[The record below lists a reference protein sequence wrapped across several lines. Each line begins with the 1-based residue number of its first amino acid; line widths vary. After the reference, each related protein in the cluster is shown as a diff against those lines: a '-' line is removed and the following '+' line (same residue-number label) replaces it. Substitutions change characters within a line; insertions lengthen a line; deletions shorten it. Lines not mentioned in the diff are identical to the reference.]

1 MSKYSIR
8 ADFPILD
15 SQINGQPL
23 CYLDNAATTQKPAVV
38 IDAMNRYYRA
48 DNANVH
54 RAAHTLAERATNA
67 MESARLSVARFI
79 NAASSDEIIF
89 TRGTTE
95 SINLVASSFSRSLQ
109 PGDEVLTT
117 MMEHHSNFVPWMMA
131 AKQAGARLVSVEV
144 SPDGEIDRDDFRN
157 RLTDRTRL
165 VAFTHVSNAL
175 GTVNPITE
183 LISDIR
189 SRSDACIL
197 IDGAQAILHLQVDVQ
212 ALDVDFYA
220 FSAHKMYGPT
230 GMGVLYGKRHRLEA
244 LAPWQFGGEMIERVT
259 LDDVT
264 FNRLP
269 YRFEAG
275 TPNIAGAVGLG
286 AAITYLEQI
295 PRTQLLAQE
304 AQLVE
309 EVVTELTRMPGIRL
323 IGQPAHRLGVV
334 SFVVSDLHAHD
345 VGTLLDQQGVA
356 VRTGHH
362 CTMPLMDHLGV
373 TGTVRASFSLY
384 NERIDLERFIH
395 AMRKVLTFL

>member
-1 MSKYSIR
+1 MSRYSIR

-15 SQINGQPL
+15 SQINGHPL
-23 CYLDNAATTQKPAVV
+23 CYLDNAATTQKPAMI
-38 IDAMNRYYRA
+38 IDAMSHYYRE

-67 MESARLSVARFI
+67 IESARLSVARFI
-79 NAASSDEIIF
+79 NAVSPDEIIF

-95 SINLVASSFSRSLQ
+95 SINLVAAGFSRIMK
-109 PGDEVLTT
+109 PGDEILTT
-117 MMEHHSNFVPWMMA
+117 VMEHHSNFVPWMMV
-131 AKQAGARLVSVEV
+131 AKQAGAQLVSVQV
-144 SPDGEIDRDDFRN
+144 SPDGEIDRDDFRS

-165 VAFTHVSNAL
+165 VAFAHVSNAL
-175 GTVNPITE
+175 GTVNPITD
-183 LISDIR
+183 LISDTR

-304 AQLVE
+304 AHLVE
-309 EVVTELTRMPGIRL
+309 EAVTELARMPGVKL

-334 SFVVSDLHAHD
+334 SFVVSGGHAHD

-362 CTMPLMDHLGV
+362 CAMPLMDHLGV
-373 TGTVRASFSLY
+373 NGTVRASFSLY
-384 NERIDLERFIH
+384 NERIDLERFLL

>member
-1 MSKYSIR
+1 MSRYSIR
-8 ADFPILD
+8 ADFPILE

-38 IDAMNRYYRA
+38 IDAMNRYYRE

-67 MESARLSVARFI
+67 MESARLGVARFI
-79 NAASSDEIIF
+79 NASSPDEIIF

-95 SINLVASSFSRSLQ
+95 SINLVAAGFSRVLQ

-117 MMEHHSNFVPWMMA
+117 VMEHHSNFVPWMMA
-131 AKQAGARLVSVEV
+131 ARQAGARLVSVQV

-165 VAFTHVSNAL
+165 VALTHVSNAL
-175 GTVNPITE
+175 GTVNPIAE
-183 LISDIR
+183 LISEIR

-220 FSAHKMYGPT
+220 FSAHKIFGPT
-230 GMGVLYGKRHRLEA
+230 GIGVLYGKRHRLEA

-295 PRTQLLAQE
+295 PRAQLLAQE

-323 IGQPAHRLGVV
+323 IGQPAHRLSVV

-373 TGTVRASFSLY
+373 NGTVRASFSLY
-384 NERIDLERFIH
+384 NERIDLERFIL

>member
-117 MMEHHSNFVPWMMA
+117 VMEHHSNFVPWMMA

-295 PRTQLLAQE
+295 PRAQLLAQE
-304 AQLVE
+304 AQLVD
-309 EVVTELTRMPGIRL
+309 EVVTELARMPGIRL

-384 NERIDLERFIH
+384 NERIDLERFIL

>member
-1 MSKYSIR
+1 MSRISIR

-15 SQINGQPL
+15 SQINGHPL
-23 CYLDNAATTQKPAVV
+23 CYLDNAATTQKPAIV
-38 IDAMNRYYRA
+38 IDAMSDYYRR

-67 MESARLSVARFI
+67 METARLSVARFI

-95 SINLVASSFSRSLQ
+95 SINLVAAGFSRFIK

-117 MMEHHSNFVPWMMA
+117 VMEHHSNFVPWMMA
-131 AKQAGARLVSVEV
+131 AKQAGARLVTVPV
-144 SPDGEIDRDDFRN
+144 SPTGEIDRDDFRS
-157 RLTDRTRL
+157 RLSDRTRL
-165 VAFTHVSNAL
+165 VAFAHVSNAL
-175 GTVNPITE
+175 GTVNPVAD
-183 LISDIR
+183 LIIEVR

-197 IDGAQAILHLQVDVQ
+197 IDGAQAILHLPVDVQ

-230 GMGVLYGKRHRLEA
+230 GMGVLYGKRHRLEV

-259 LDDVT
+259 VDDVT

-269 YRFEAG
+269 FRFEAG

-286 AAITYLEQI
+286 AAIHYLEQI
-295 PRTQLLAQE
+295 PRTQLLEQE
-304 AQLVE
+304 ASLVE
-309 EVVTELTRMPGIRL
+309 EAVTELARMPGVRL

-334 SFVVSDLHAHD
+334 SFVVSSGHAHD

-362 CTMPLMDHLGV
+362 CTMPLMDQLGV
-373 TGTVRASFSLY
+373 NGTVRASFSLY
-384 NERIDLERFIH
+384 NERIDLERFLL

>member
-1 MSKYSIR
+1 MSRYSIR

-15 SQINGQPL
+15 SQINGHPL
-23 CYLDNAATTQKPAVV
+23 CYLDNAATTQKPAMV
-38 IDAMNRYYRA
+38 IDAMSHYYRE

-67 MESARLSVARFI
+67 IESARLSVARFI
-79 NAASSDEIIF
+79 NAVSPDEIIF

-95 SINLVASSFSRSLQ
+95 SINLVAAGFSRIMK
-109 PGDEVLTT
+109 PGDEILTT
-117 MMEHHSNFVPWMMA
+117 VMEHHSNFVPWMMV
-131 AKQAGARLVSVEV
+131 AKQAGAQLVSVQV
-144 SPDGEIDRDDFRN
+144 SPDGEIDRDDFRS

-165 VAFTHVSNAL
+165 VAFAHVSNAL
-175 GTVNPITE
+175 GTVNPITD
-183 LISDIR
+183 LISDTR

-304 AQLVE
+304 AHLVE
-309 EVVTELTRMPGIRL
+309 EAVTELARMPGVKL

-334 SFVVSDLHAHD
+334 SFVVSGGHAHD

-362 CTMPLMDHLGV
+362 CAMPLMDHLGV
-373 TGTVRASFSLY
+373 NGTVRASFSLY
-384 NERIDLERFIH
+384 NERIDLERFLL

>member
-1 MSKYSIR
+1 MSKTSIR

-15 SQINGQPL
+15 SQINGHPL
-23 CYLDNAATTQKPAVV
+23 CYLDNAATTQKPSVV
-38 IDAMNRYYRA
+38 IDAMSRYYGE
-48 DNANVH
+48 DNSNVH

-67 MESARLSVARFI
+67 MESARLSVSRFI

-95 SINLVASSFSRSLQ
+95 SINLVAAGFSRIMK
-109 PGDEVLTT
+109 PGDEILTT
-117 MMEHHSNFVPWMMA
+117 VMEHHSNFVPWMMA
-131 AKQAGARLVSVEV
+131 AKQAGARLVSVQV
-144 SPDGEIDRDDFRN
+144 SPEGEIDRDDFRSQ
-157 RLTDRTRL
+157 LTDRTRL
-165 VAFTHVSNAL
+165 VAITHVSNAL
-175 GTVNPITE
+175 GTVNPITD

-197 IDGAQAILHLQVDVQ
+197 IDGAQAILHLPVDVQ

-220 FSAHKMYGPT
+220 FSAHKLYGPT
-230 GMGVLYGKRHRLEA
+230 GIGVLYGKRHRLEA

-269 YRFEAG
+269 YCFEAG

-286 AAITYLEQI
+286 AAINYLEQI

-304 AQLVE
+304 AHLVE
-309 EVVTELTRMPGIRL
+309 EAVIELARMPGVRL
-323 IGQPAHRLGVV
+323 IGQPAHRLSVV
-334 SFVVSDLHAHD
+334 SFVVSGGHAHD

-373 TGTVRASFSLY
+373 NGTVRASFSLY
-384 NERIDLERFIH
+384 NERIDLERFLL

>member
-8 ADFPILD
+8 ADCPILD

>member
-117 MMEHHSNFVPWMMA
+117 VMEHHSNFVPWMMA

-373 TGTVRASFSLY
+373 NGTVRASFSLY
-384 NERIDLERFIH
+384 NERIDLERFIL

>member
-1 MSKYSIR
+1 MSRTSIR

-38 IDAMNRYYRA
+38 IDAMNRYYRE

-95 SINLVASSFSRSLQ
+95 SINLVAAGFSRLLQ

-117 MMEHHSNFVPWMMA
+117 VMEHHSNFVPWMMA

-144 SPDGEIDRDDFRN
+144 SPDGEIDRDDFRS

-165 VAFTHVSNAL
+165 VAFAHVSNAL
-175 GTVNPITE
+175 GTVNPIAE
-183 LISDIR
+183 LISEIR

-197 IDGAQAILHLQVDVQ
+197 IDGAQAILHLPVDVQ

-230 GMGVLYGKRHRLEA
+230 GMGVLYGKRHRLDA

-309 EVVTELTRMPGIRL
+309 EVVTELTLMPGIRL

-334 SFVVSDLHAHD
+334 SFVVTDLHAHD

-373 TGTVRASFSLY
+373 NGTVRASFSLY
-384 NERIDLERFIH
+384 NERIDLERFFI

>member
-117 MMEHHSNFVPWMMA
+117 VMEHHSNFVPWMMA

-144 SPDGEIDRDDFRN
+144 SPDGEIDRDDFRS

-165 VAFTHVSNAL
+165 VAFSHVSNAL

-295 PRTQLLAQE
+295 PRAQLLAQE
-304 AQLVE
+304 AQLVD
-309 EVVTELTRMPGIRL
+309 EVVTELARMPGIRL

-334 SFVVSDLHAHD
+334 SFVIADLHAHD

-373 TGTVRASFSLY
+373 NGTVRASFSLY
-384 NERIDLERFIH
+384 NERIDLERFFI

>member
-1 MSKYSIR
+1 MSRYSIR
-8 ADFPILD
+8 ADFPILE

-38 IDAMNRYYRA
+38 IDAMNRYYRE

-79 NAASSDEIIF
+79 NAASPDEIIF

-95 SINLVASSFSRSLQ
+95 SINLVAAGFSRLLQ
-109 PGDEVLTT
+109 PGDELLTT
-117 MMEHHSNFVPWMMA
+117 VMEHHSNFVPWMMA
-131 AKQAGARLVSVEV
+131 AKQAGARLVSVPV
-144 SPDGEIDRDDFRN
+144 SPEGEIDRDDFRI
-157 RLTDRTRL
+157 RLTDRTKL
-165 VAFTHVSNAL
+165 VAFAHVSNAL

-183 LISDIR
+183 LISEIR

-197 IDGAQAILHLQVDVQ
+197 IDGAQAILHLPVDVQ

-304 AQLVE
+304 AELVD

-334 SFVVSDLHAHD
+334 SFVVPDLHAHD
-345 VGTLLDQQGVA
+345 IGTLLDQQGVA

-362 CTMPLMDHLGV
+362 CTMPLMEYLGV
-373 TGTVRASFSLY
+373 NGTVRASFSLY
-384 NERIDLERFIH
+384 NERIDLERFLI

>member
-1 MSKYSIR
+1 MNRFSIR
-8 ADFPILD
+8 ADFPILTA
-15 SQINGQPL
+15 QINGQPL

-38 IDAMNRYYRA
+38 IDAMSRYYQA

-67 MESARLSVARFI
+67 MESARLSIARFI
-79 NAASSDEIIF
+79 NAESSDEIIF

-95 SINLVASSFSRSLQ
+95 SINLVAAGLKPILQ

-117 MMEHHSNFVPWMMA
+117 VMEHHSNFVPWMMA
-131 AKQAGARLVSVEV
+131 ARQAGARLVSVRV
-144 SPDGEIDRDDFRN
+144 TPSGEIDQDDFRS
-157 RLTDRTRL
+157 RLSDRTRL
-165 VAFTHVSNAL
+165 VAFAHVSNAL
-175 GTVNPITE
+175 GTVNPVAD
-183 LISDIR
+183 LIQFTR
-189 SRSDACIL
+189 SRCDAQIL
-197 IDGAQAILHLQVDVQ
+197 IDGAQAILHLPVDVQ
-212 ALDVDFYA
+212 ALDADFYA

-230 GMGVLYGKRHRLEA
+230 GMGVLYGKRHRLES

-286 AAITYLEQI
+286 AAVNYLEQI
-295 PRTQLLAQE
+295 PRVQLLAQE
-304 AQLVE
+304 ALLVE
-309 EVVTELTRMPGIRL
+309 EAASELARMPGVQLVGR
-323 IGQPAHRLGVV
+323 PANRLGVV
-334 SFVVSDLHAHD
+334 SFVVDGGHAHD
-345 VGTLLDQQGVA
+345 IGTLLDQQGVA

-362 CTMPLMDHLGV
+362 CTMPLMEHLGV
-373 TGTVRASFSLY
+373 NGTVRASFSLY
-384 NERIDLERFIH
+384 NERIDLERFLL

>member
-117 MMEHHSNFVPWMMA
+117 VMEHHSNFVPWMMA

-165 VAFTHVSNAL
+165 VAFSHVSNAL

-295 PRTQLLAQE
+295 PRAQLLAQE
-304 AQLVE
+304 AQLVD
-309 EVVTELTRMPGIRL
+309 EVVTELARMPGIRL

-334 SFVVSDLHAHD
+334 SFVIADLHAHD

-373 TGTVRASFSLY
+373 NGTVRASFSLY
-384 NERIDLERFIH
+384 NERIDLERFFI